1 LIKAVIKNK
10 NMSTETNTEIK
21 PKTYVWIKTER
32 AGDTVTTTGTEGDF
46 TLFTDGSK
54 IFTNVMNE
62 MLMEARDEKHALM
75 LAEPFLVPGAL
86 EVRKTPEGTSPVKS
100 TKTVVDDTPKE
111 INVMLEMLKKM
122 SAKNTISMPLKLN
135 VPSQDVYDLFKDQMD
150 ITKADL
156 NEQILALVLS
166 QIDNLQ
172 EQLKPQAE
180 DFIKSYYNGK
190 DTRRTS
196 KANSRTNTTNSRSN
210 PTAPDISY

>member
-1 LIKAVIKNK
+1 
-10 NMSTETNTEIK
+10 MSTETNTEIK

-46 TLFTDGSK
+46 TIFTDGSK

-100 TKTVVDDTPKE
+100 TKTVVDNTPKE

-156 NEQILALVLS
+156 NEQILLLVQS
-166 QIDNLQ
+166 QINNLQ
-172 EQLKPQAE
+172 AQLKPQAE
-180 DFIKSYYNGK
+180 EFIKNYYNGRTNK
-190 DTRRTS
+190 PNTGTTNKSTS
-196 KANSRTNTTNSRSN
+196 KK
-210 PTAPDISY
+210 PTGPSAPGIEY